1 MDLDHTTFSRPVVF
15 LLVLRGIWRKFPPFL
30 RAAASAIPVL
40 AVTGYLFSQSRTSER
55 RLLEAEM
62 ARQEDNVLL
71 QFQGFVTTRIE
82 ALRNVGNFVLSTP
95 VRENRADLSLYVRR
109 LEAGMAG
116 FETIAVADDHG
127 EIRQQF
133 PAAAHGPASV
143 RDSPVFAKAM
153 ASREPAATGSFDLP
167 GGQQAFTIMVPTVRD
182 AGPTGAVVGTIRLV
196 DGLRELFGRDAP
208 DWNLEIADRTGR
220 IVYQLLP
227 TDHGT
232 PHAPPSLVDE
242 RHVPVAD
249 LAWKVRL
256 WPTPLLLSTLHTGQP
271 LRILGIGLVASL
283 VISVANF
290 LLAQRQAHL
299 ARSLRETER
308 LASDMEA
315 TRRHLSEMVNGIDA
329 VIWESDDATGR
340 FTFVNDY
347 ARKLLGIDIA
357 QWEVPARWFD
367 HVHPD
372 DRARAKEISRQAQ
385 RPGQTYPGEYRMI
398 DAHGHVIW
406 IREIITV
413 IGREGHSPGRRGVVV
428 DISARVQ
435 AEEALRQSQKLESLG
450 VLAGGIAHDFNN
462 LLTTILG
469 NAEMMLPFLAGDA
482 APGRKHLDKIERTT
496 RRLAELT
503 RQMLAYSGR
512 GQFTVAEVDLNA
524 VITEMAELLTVSA
537 TKNVRVVYGLDPEL
551 PLMEADASQI
561 RQVVLNLL
569 TNAAEAIG
577 EQGRGEVV
585 INTGAETLDAARA
598 AELFPNQDL
607 DPGAYVRLEVAD
619 TGSGMSAETLSK
631 IFDPFFTTKF
641 AGRGLGLAALRGI
654 VRRHRG
660 GIRIF
665 SQLGEGTVFTLLF
678 PASHVRALLPSVVR
692 AAEPLDVRLGGT
704 TVLVVDDEESL
715 RSLVADA
722 LGMEGATVLQAVDG
736 EDGIEQFNQHRHDID
751 AVVLDLTMPKLSGEE
766 VFRQIKAARPDVPII
781 LCSGY
786 TQEDVAKQFVGVE
799 LDGFVEKPF
808 TPSQLIDKLRGALS
822 EEGSG
827 KSSAVAGTSVRPAKS
842 DKISEPARDGS

>member
-1 MDLDHTTFSRPVVF
+1 MVF
-15 LLVLRGIWRKFPPFL
+15 WPSIQRFWRRFPPFL
-30 RAAASAIPVL
+30 RAAAATIPVL
-40 AVTGYLFSQSRTSER
+40 VVTAYLFSESRTSER
-55 RLLEAEM
+55 LLLEAET

-71 QFQGFVTTRIE
+71 QFQGFVTARID
-82 ALRNVGNFVLSTP
+82 ALKNVSNFVLSTSA
-95 VRENRADLSLYVRR
+95 RERGADLPLFVRR
-109 LEAGMAG
+109 LEAAVRG
-116 FETIAVADDHG
+116 FESIAVTDEKG
-127 EIRQQF
+127 VVRQQS
-133 PAAAHGPASV
+133 PATGHGPTPTQSTTA
-143 RDSPVFAKAM
+143 FTKAL
-153 ASREPAATGSFDLP
+153 ASREPAATGGFDLP
-167 GGQQAFTIMVPTVRD
+167 DGQQAFTVIVPIVRD
-182 AGPTGAVVGTIRLV
+182 EGAAGAVVGTIRLA
-196 DGLRELFGRDAP
+196 DSMRDLFGRDSL
-208 DWNLEIADRTGR
+208 DWNLEIADRAGR
-220 IVYQLLP
+220 IVYRSYP
-227 TDHGT
+227 GDHGEPT
-232 PHAPPSLVDE
+232 APAALMDE

-249 LAWKVRL
+249 LAWKVRI
-256 WPTPLLLSTLHTGQP
+256 WPTPLLLSTLRTAQP
-271 LRILGIGLVASL
+271 RRILVIGLLATL
-283 VISVANF
+283 VIAVANF

-299 ARSLRETER
+299 AQSLRETER
-308 LASDMEA
+308 LAADVDA

-329 VIWESDDATGR
+329 FIWESDAATGR

-357 QWEVPARWFD
+357 QWMSVPARWFD

-372 DRARAKEISRQAQ
+372 DRARALDVSRQAQ
-385 RPGQTYPGEYRMI
+385 RPGQTYPVEYRMI
-398 DAHGHVIW
+398 DAHGRVLW
-406 IREIITV
+406 VREIIAV
-413 IGREGHSPGRRGVVV
+413 IGHEGRVVGRRGVVV

-469 NAEMMLPFLAGDA
+469 NAEMLTPFLVGSA

-524 VITEMAELLTVSA
+524 VITEMTELLTVS
-537 TKNVRVVYGLDPEL
+537 TPKNVRVVYHLDPAL

-577 EQGRGEVV
+577 EHARGEVV
-585 INTGAETLDAARA
+585 INTGSESIGAVQAE
-598 AELFPNQDL
+598 ELFPEQDME
-607 DPGAYVRLEVAD
+607 PGEYVRLEVAD
-619 TGSGMSAETLSK
+619 TGSGMSPETLSK

-641 AGRGLGLAALRGI
+641 TGRGLGLAALRGI

-678 PASHVRALLPSVVR
+678 PASCARPSLTDGTVV
-692 AAEPLDVRLGGT
+692 EGVQNVRLRGT

-715 RSLVADA
+715 RSLMADA
-722 LGMEGATVLQAVDG
+722 LETEGATVLQAVDG
-736 EDGIEQFNQHRHDID
+736 EDGMEQFNDHCEEID
-751 AVVLDLTMPKLSGEE
+751 AIVLDLTMPKLSGEE
-766 VFRQIKAARPDVPII
+766 VFRQIKATRPDVPII

-786 TQEDVAKQFVGVE
+786 TQEDVARQFAGVE
-799 LDGFVEKPF
+799 LDGFIEKPF
-808 TPSQLIDKLRGALS
+808 TPSQLIGMLRAALS
-822 EEGSG
+822 ENGPEKQPTATMPTVG
-827 KSSAVAGTSVRPAKS
+827 VRKN
-842 DKISEPARDGS
+842 DKIRNPVRDGS